1 VSRNPLRRGA
11 VRRSATAIVI
21 VAAALAA
28 ASSAWAHATV
38 VSTDPTNDKIVP
50 TEPRTVTMTFSE
62 SVEAASGAVR
72 VYDSNAKRVDTGKL
86 DRPAGDEVSVPL
98 KGGLPNGTYT
108 VAWRVVSADSHPVQG
123 SFVFHIGAPG
133 AAPGGIG
140 STVLGAGSPKTVTVT
155 FDVIRFLGFAALIL
169 AIGGVVALLVFL
181 RDANPALRRRLWVGV
196 AGAAGLLALLG
207 PLVILVEGAAS
218 AGLGIR
224 DGFTWALSSDVLGTR
239 FGHVIVARTIL
250 AAVLCVFA
258 LIVRGLP
265 ERDRGLEE
273 AAVVPAA
280 ALLLMPAL
288 GGHASVSGTA
298 AFVLDIAHVLAAS
311 IWVGGLAFVVAAL
324 LMAGEGRW
332 PLATRCVPRFSAAAV
347 GSVALLLVAGVING
361 YLQVKS
367 WNALWETTYGQLL
380 VIKVA
385 LVLPLL
391 ALGAFNNKF
400 SVPNLKAGIASVAER
415 RRFLRLVGV
424 ELSIMAVILGVTAVL
439 VSEPPAKAS
448 AASATGATNTAS
460 IIVDPFHVIVTAT
473 PGTAGSNDVK
483 IEAHGP
489 KLAELTITAA
499 LPSQNIGAQ
508 ELDAQ
513 QTRAIA
519 GETDYEVNG
528 ASFAIPGDY
537 AITVTLRQDE
547 FTEVIGK
554 GTIKIGAP

>member
-1 VSRNPLRRGA
+1 M
-11 VRRSATAIVI
+11 RRSATAIVI

-38 VSTDPTNDKIVP
+38 VSTDPANDKIVP
-50 TEPRTVTMTFSE
+50 TQPRAVTMTFSE
-62 SVEAASGAVR
+62 SVETSSDSLR
-72 VYDSNAKRVDTGKL
+72 VFDSNAKRVDTGAI
-86 DRPAGDEVSVPL
+86 DRPAGAQVSVPL
-98 KGGLPNGTYT
+98 KTGLANGTYT
-108 VAWRVVSADSHPVQG
+108 VAWRVVSADSHPIQG
-123 SFVFHIGAPG
+123 SFVFHVGAPG
-133 AAPGGIG
+133 AAPAGIG
-140 STVLGAGSPKTVTVT
+140 SEVLGAGAPKTVTVP

-169 AIGGVVALLVFL
+169 AVGGVVSLLVFL
-181 RDANPALRRRLWVGV
+181 KDANPGLRRRLWAVD

-207 PLVILVEGAAS
+207 PLVILLEGAS
-218 AGLGIR
+218 GAGLGIR
-224 DGFTWALSSDVLGTR
+224 DGFTWGLASDVLGTR

-273 AAVVPAA
+273 AAIIPAA

-288 GGHASVSGTA
+288 SGHASVSGTA
-298 AFVLDIAHVLAAS
+298 AFVLDVAHVLAAS
-311 IWVGGLAFVVAAL
+311 IWVGGLAFDVMAL

-332 PLATRCVPRFSAAAV
+332 PLATRCVPRFSTAAV
-347 GSVALLLVAGVING
+347 GSVALLLVAGTING
-361 YLQVKS
+361 YLQVRT

-380 VIKVA
+380 VIKIA

-424 ELSIMAVILGVTAVL
+424 ELTIMATVLAVTAVL

-460 IIVDPFHVIVTAT
+460 IIVDPYHVIVTVT
-473 PGTAGSNDVK
+473 PGKAGANDVA

-489 KLAELTITAA
+489 KLAELTMSAS
-499 LPSQNIGAQ
+499 LPAKGIPPQKLKVEPAG
-508 ELDAQ
+508 
-513 QTRAIA
+513 TKP
-519 GETDYEVNG
+519 GETDFAVKG

-537 AITVTLRQDE
+537 AITITLRQDE

-554 GTIKIGAP
+554 GTIKISAP